1 MTLPGAGLHQIS
13 GLAWSGNG
21 TIRRVEVSTDGGK
34 AWTTAP
40 LVAPVLPRALT
51 RFRLPWKWDGAAAV
65 LKSRATDDT
74 GAVQPERDKFIAAH
88 GHNAIFHF
96 HGIQAWSVGT
106 NGEVK
111 HVYA

>member
-1 MTLPGAGLHQIS
+1 MSA
-13 GLAWSGNG
+13 
-21 TIRRVEVSTDGGK
+21 DGGRM
-34 AWTTAP
+34 WTEAP

-51 RFRLPWKWDGAAAV
+51 RFQLPWKWDGTPAV

-74 GAVQPERDKFIAAH
+74 RAVQPGREKFIAEH
-88 GHNAIFHF
+88 GNNAIFHF
-96 HGIQAWSVGT
+96 HGIQAWGVAA